1 MKQRLLALLTC
12 ALLLATWLPIQNS
25 SSNLVG
31 SADGHEKNTFRLLRE
46 RMVRE
51 QISEPP
57 DYRGPVNDK
66 KVLKAM
72 RTVPRHLFV
81 RPKDTARAYSDHP
94 LPIGYGQTISQPYIV
109 ALMTEMLEVRPEHRV
124 LEVGTGSG
132 YQAAILS
139 LLVQE
144 VYTVE
149 IVRPLGEAAA
159 ERLGRLNYENVRVK
173 VADGFYG
180 WKAHAPFDRII
191 VTCAAS
197 IVPPPLIQQLK
208 PGGKMCIPVGGQY
221 TVQYLTMVE
230 KSESGEI
237 TMRKSIPVR
246 FVPFTRGAQEE

>member
-1 MKQRLLALLTC
+1 MKKRVLALLTC
-12 ALLLATWLPIQNS
+12 TLLLGTWLLIQNS
-25 SSNLVG
+25 GSTLLG
-31 SADGHEKNTFRLLRE
+31 SADDHDEGTFRLLRE
-46 RMVRE
+46 KMVRE
-51 QISEPP
+51 QISDPP
-57 DYRGPVNDK
+57 DYRDPVNDY

-81 RPKDTARAYSDHP
+81 RPKDTARAYWDHP
-94 LPIGYGQTISQPYIV
+94 IPIGYGQTISQPYIV
-109 ALMTEMLEVRPEHRV
+109 ALMTEMLEVRPEHKV

-139 LLVQE
+139 PLVRE
-144 VYTVE
+144 VYTIE
-149 IVRPLGEAAA
+149 IVRPLGDAAA

-180 WKAHAPFDRII
+180 WKEHAPFDRII
-191 VTCAAS
+191 VTCAAT
-197 IVPPPLIQQLK
+197 IGPPPLIQQLK
-208 PGGKMCIPVGGQY
+208 PGGKICMPVGGQY

-246 FVPFTRGAQEE
+246 FVPFTRQVQEE

>member
-144 VYTVE
+144 V
-149 IVRPLGEAAA
+149 
-159 ERLGRLNYENVRVK
+159 
-173 VADGFYG
+173 
-180 WKAHAPFDRII
+180 
-191 VTCAAS
+191 
-197 IVPPPLIQQLK
+197 
-208 PGGKMCIPVGGQY
+208 
-221 TVQYLTMVE
+221 
-230 KSESGEI
+230 GEI
-237 TMRKSIPVR
+237 SR
-246 FVPFTRGAQEE
+246 